1 MTEMSVR
8 KQAVNCKVSGCK
20 APAVVEVYWYK
31 KYPELGH
38 TYCRPYW
45 QCPYLCEEHLYIN
58 ESGRTVCEKCT
69 GVTAYPFVNK
79 TAYVEG
85 YCLYKR
91 LCDGLEVDVNELPHV
106 QVEPAL
112 MPPPLDPNHL
122 RYRPFDQIANAVY
135 MLGNPKRVDQWQET
149 LVACT

>member
-1 MTEMSVR
+1 MTIGEQR
-8 KQAVNCKVSGCK
+8 TDGQLPGCREQAT
-20 APAVVEVYWYK
+20 AQVYWCDQYSSPNS
-31 KYPELGH
+31 KYRKP
-38 TYCRPYW
+38 CA

-58 ESGRTVCEKCT
+58 ESGRTVSEKCS
-69 GVTAYPFVNK
+69 GVTAYPFINK

-91 LCDGLEVDVNELPHV
+91 MDNGVEIDVNELPHV

-112 MPPPLDPNHL
+112 MPPPLNPNHL
-122 RYRPFDQIANAVY
+122 RYRLFDQIANAVY
-135 MLGNPKRVDQWQET
+135 MLGNPKLVDQWQEI